1 MIQGREMSFSGFM
14 VEFLGYTGA
23 FMRELPQL
31 HLTKGLYTYSF
42 DEPPFKE
49 SFLAELY
56 PEEADR
62 LQHFVSSKHPPLPS
76 LPYSP
81 PTSPYLKSEELLSKA
96 HILCSN
102 TGSTSSQNSGS
113 VIYRG
118 KTIEGGYMSRH
129 IYEQA

>member
-1 MIQGREMSFSGFM
+1 MFLLTFFLLWVLCDGLNVEVEWVIQGREMSFSGFM

-62 LQHFVSSKHPPLPS
+62 LQHFVSSKHSPLPS
-76 LPYSP
+76 LPYS
-81 PTSPYLKSEELLSKA
+81 
-96 HILCSN
+96 
-102 TGSTSSQNSGS
+102 
-113 VIYRG
+113 
-118 KTIEGGYMSRH
+118 
-129 IYEQA
+129 